1 MFVIVGND
9 TVNNKVSIFDTDDGI
24 TSKVSYDTLHKG
36 ISAGLEVRGI
46 NERGNIIC
54 QKDDLADE
62 MTRALSPVFSKILI
76 LNLKILKAHEL
87 LYQALKPYGFV
98 DVSEDLLIKNGAI
111 VYLCKLG
118 KNIKPLK
125 NGKFKIST
133 LYKPTWNDLIIFDT
147 KTEYMLKEL
156 SQIPLVEYGE
166 EIQYIGLC
174 TDYVYYVE
182 LLDKH
187 FVIELAIWGPEV
199 QDFNT
204 TKRFIRPSSPISYY
218 HYLQELSKSTEPRRY
233 IIKRLE
239 WVRNQKRPVHTK
251 IYEKE
256 D

>member
-9 TVNNKVSIFDTDDGI
+9 IVNSKVSIFDTDDG
-24 TSKVSYDTLHKG
+24 TTNQVSYTVLYKAITDG
-36 ISAGLEVRGI
+36 IVVRGLD
-46 NERGNIIC
+46 ERGNIVC

-62 MTRALSPVFSKILI
+62 MTRVLFPVFSKILL
-76 LNLKILKAHEL
+76 LNLKMLKAREL
-87 LYQALKPYGFV
+87 LCQALKPYGFV
-98 DVSEDLLIKNGAI
+98 DTVDDLLIKNGAI
-111 VYLCKLG
+111 IYLCKLG

-133 LYKPTWNDLIIFDT
+133 LYKPTWDDLIIFDT

-174 TDYVYYVE
+174 NDYVYYVE
-182 LLDKH
+182 LLDKR
-187 FVIELAIWGPEV
+187 FVIELAFWGPEV

-218 HYLQELSKSTEPRRY
+218 FYLQELSKSVEPRRY
-233 IIKRLE
+233 IISRLE
-239 WVRNQKRPVHTK
+239 WVRIQKRPVHTK

-256 D
+256 T